1 MARIIVKNIT
11 KYFGEQKIL
20 DNVSLD
26 IKDGEIFGI
35 VGPSGCGKT
44 TLLRIIAG
52 LDMNFSGKVFYD
64 NNNFTKLPP
73 SDRNISMVFQNYAL
87 YPHIDV
93 KRNIAFPLNIKR
105 YSKDIIDS
113 EVKQTTEILDAD
125 IENYLS
131 FLPKEL
137 SEGHKQTTAVGRSI
151 IKKKINVLLM
161 DEPLSNL
168 DAKVRSQSRYKI
180 KKLIQS
186 LLNTVI
192 YVTANGLEAMGLCDR
207 IAVLLNKK
215 FVQIGTPEKLYSDPE
230 NIFICQLFSKF
241 PINQIDGIIEES
253 YFRKNNHVIKI
264 PYQVSNPI
272 ETIMAIRQEDIS
284 LSQKNKNI
292 LNDKVLIEGK
302 LVEKR
307 TIPPHINLKVNTNF
321 GEILVATMD
330 KEAKKLKLGNK
341 IKLYIDTDKIFF
353 FDRENEVRIR
363 I

>member
-1 MARIIVKNIT
+1 MARIRVNNIT

-20 DNVSLD
+20 DSISLD

-52 LDMNFSGKVFYD
+52 LDRDFSGQVFFD
-64 NNNFTKLPP
+64 NNNVTKLRP

-87 YPHIDV
+87 YPHINV
-93 KRNIAFPLNIKR
+93 ERNIAFPLNIKR

-113 EVKQTTEILDAD
+113 EVKQTTEILDAE
-125 IENYLS
+125 IERYLS

-137 SEGHKQTTAVGRSI
+137 SEGHKQITAVGRSI
-151 IKKKINVLLM
+151 IKKKINVFLM

-186 LLNTVI
+186 LSNTVI
-192 YVTANGLEAMGLCDR
+192 YVTANGLEAMALCDR
-207 IAVLLNKK
+207 IAVLLDKK
-215 FVQIGTPEKLYSDPE
+215 FVQIGSPKILYSDPE
-230 NIFICQLFSKF
+230 NLFIFQLFSKF
-241 PINQIDGIIEES
+241 PINQIDGIIKES
-253 YFRKNNHVIKI
+253 CFRKNNHFIKI
-264 PYQVSNPI
+264 LYQVSNPF

-284 LSQKNKNI
+284 LSQKNENI
-292 LNDKVLIEGK
+292 LNDEVLIEGK
-302 LVEKR
+302 LIEKR
-307 TIPPHINLKVNTNF
+307 LIPPHFNLKVETNF

-330 KEAKKLKLGNK
+330 KKVEDFKLGDS
-341 IKLYIDTDKIFF
+341 IKLYIDRDKIFY

-363 I
+363 V

>member
-1 MARIIVKNIT
+1 MARIRVKNIT
-11 KYFGEQKIL
+11 KYFDEQKIL

-26 IKDGEIFGI
+26 IKDGEISGI

-52 LDMNFSGKVFYD
+52 LDMNFSGQVFFD
-64 NNNFTKLPP
+64 NNNVTKLPP

-87 YPHIDV
+87 YPHINV
-93 KRNIAFPLNIKR
+93 ERNIAFPLNIKR

-125 IENYLS
+125 IERYLS

-137 SEGHKQTTAVGRSI
+137 SEGHKQITAVGRSI

-168 DAKVRSQSRYKI
+168 DAKVRSQSRYKT

-192 YVTANGLEAMGLCDR
+192 YVTANGLEAMALCDR

-215 FVQIGTPEKLYSDPE
+215 FVQIGTPEILYSDPE
-230 NIFICQLFSKF
+230 NLFICQLFSKF

-253 YFRKNNHVIKI
+253 YFRKNNHFIKI
-264 PYQVSNPI
+264 PFEVTDTL
-272 ETIMAIRQEDIS
+272 EVIMAIKQEDIS
-284 LSQKNKNI
+284 LSNKNENI
-292 LNDKVLIEGK
+292 LNDEVLMEGK
-302 LVEKR
+302 LIEKR

-321 GEILVATMD
+321 GEILVATKD
-330 KEAKKLKLGNK
+330 KEAKNLKLGNK
-341 IKLYIDTDKIFF
+341 IKLYIDTNKIFF
-353 FDRENEVRIR
+353 FNRESEVRIR